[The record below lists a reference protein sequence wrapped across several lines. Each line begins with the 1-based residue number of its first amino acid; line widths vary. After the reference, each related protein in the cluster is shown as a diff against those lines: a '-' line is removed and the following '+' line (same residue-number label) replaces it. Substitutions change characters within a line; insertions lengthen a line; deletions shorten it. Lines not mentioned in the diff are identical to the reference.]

1 MRKWMLM
8 LFMLVGL
15 AACGGGGGNSGST
28 GGSGGTGGGT
38 DGGGTEAA
46 APTVALSLVL
56 ADGSAVAGNKLSQTQ
71 DMYLQARLTDG
82 SGAAVNQAR
91 VVFTLDSGEAVLVPS
106 NGVALTASGLARV
119 RVTPANVSSQG
130 IVGATASAT
139 QNGQTVTASL
149 DLDISPGTVTLTNL
163 IVTPTTLQKG
173 QSLLATVDVA
183 VNGAAAPS
191 NSVGINFSST
201 CGSVSPATALVDGS
215 GKASVVV
222 QTNAVG
228 NCTVS
233 AVYNTVSAGPASVTV
248 TAPPITGIQFVEAS
262 PSRIYQAGSTGVT
275 TSIVKF
281 KVIDS
286 LGAGVSS
293 IPVTASLT
301 NTDGGINFCGS
312 PSSAVN
318 SDSQGIVSFSVCSGT
333 LPATVQVRARLDT
346 LPSVFT
352 DSNLLSIQTGLP
364 TQRFFDISAS
374 QLNIYA
380 GGRFTTRFNGNQT
393 QITVFAADRQGNPVP
408 PGTPIVFVS
417 EGGQLVTSGASS
429 CVIGS
434 DGRCS
439 VTLVGQDYRPL
450 GSPLGDPRPGRVT
463 VLAYADGEESFVDS
477 NFNNRYDAGELF
489 EDLGSP
495 FLDKDENG
503 SFAASYVNLVDGT
516 NEGEFIYPMPAGAA
530 GSVACPS
537 NANVGL
543 SVQNSC
549 NGSWDGYTKVRR
561 SMVIIFSGGEIGHPD
576 AYHASIPTD
585 KRTSVLQ
592 RSRGG
597 IVLRVADLNGNPL
610 PATTAL
616 ATEVLGGTDCAAK
629 LIGTTVGNTTE
640 PTVHQIFL
648 EKCLGGE
655 TVLFKATVQD
665 KESILS
671 VTVP

>member
-1 MRKWMLM
+1 MFKWISL
-8 LFMLVGL
+8 LFILIGL
-15 AACGGGGGNSGST
+15 TACGGGGGNSGST

-38 DGGGTEAA
+38 GGSTETA
-46 APTVALSLVL
+46 APTIALSLVF
-56 ADGSAVAGNKLSQTQ
+56 ADGSAVTGSKLSQTQ
-71 DMYLQARLTDG
+71 DMYLQARLLDAQG
-82 SGAAVNQAR
+82 SAVKQTR
-91 VVFTLDSGEAVLVPS
+91 VAFSLDSSEAVLVPS
-106 NGVALTASGLARV
+106 NGVALTSSGLARV
-119 RVTPANVSSQG
+119 RVAPTNVSSQG

-139 QNGQTVTASL
+139 VNGQTITAAL
-149 DLDISPGTVTLTNL
+149 DLDISPGTVSLTNL
-163 IVTPTTLQKG
+163 VVTPTLLQKG

-183 VNGAAAPS
+183 VNGTSAPS

-215 GKASVVV
+215 GKASAVV

-233 AVYNTVSAGPASVTV
+233 AVYNTVSTGPVSVAV

-333 LPATVQVRARLDT
+333 LPATVQVRARLDSIPT
-346 LPSVFT
+346 VFT
-352 DSNLLSIQTGLP
+352 DSNLLSVQTGLP

-380 GGRFTTRFNGNQT
+380 GGRFTSRFNGNQT

-429 CVIGS
+429 CVIGA

-477 NFNNRYDAGELF
+477 NFNNRYDSGELF

-503 SFAASYVNLVDGT
+503 TFAASYVNLVDGT
-516 NEGEFIYPMPAGAA
+516 NDGEFIYPMPAGAA
-530 GSVACPS
+530 GASVCPFNS
-537 NANVGL
+537 NVGL
-543 SVQNSC
+543 SVLNSC
-549 NGSWDGYTKVRR
+549 NGVWDGFTKVRR
-561 SMVIIFSGGEIGHPD
+561 SIVIIFSGGEIGHPD
-576 AYHASIPTD
+576 VYHSSIPMD
-585 KRTSVLQ
+585 KRTSVLGL
-592 RSRGG
+592 SRGG

-616 ATEVLGGTDCAAK
+616 STEVLGGTDCAAR
-629 LIGTTVGNTTE
+629 LIGSTVGNTIE
-640 PTVHQIFL
+640 PTTHQIFL

-655 TVLFKATVQD
+655 TVLFKAVVQD

-671 VTVP
+671 ITVP